1 MKKSI
6 KGLVL
11 SIWGKSI
18 LLNTIYL
25 MLIPLFIY
33 FNILNAASRPVALY
47 SWFKFFEYVLL
58 FMYIIKTKPSIYFL
72 STGLTVGILY
82 SSIIA
87 IGQFLL
93 QHSLGGI
100 FWFLGERT
108 FTVDTP
114 GIARFPLCLPSFFG
128 CIEFLRSYATFPHPN
143 VLAGYLAVGVPL
155 LLNKQIAKYT
165 NKQIN
170 KLNTVRK
177 IAIVLGLLALVLTF
191 SRSAVLV
198 MILFG
203 LFRFMQFFIFDKVK
217 LVNTA
222 RPERSRREYRILN
235 TAFMIHTSIFK
246 KAAILFVFLLCVVG
260 LYVLKNFNLAEESLV
275 VRQELMASAWT
286 LFQSSPLFGIGLG
299 NFIVRL
305 PDVLTAHSVYFLQ
318 PVHNIYLL
326 LLSEIGIVGIGS
338 LLLFGYIFLNTAISN
353 IKNQKSNIQLKNKKS
368 HHALRITLFV
378 ILVLGFVDHYW
389 L

>member
-1 MKKSI
+1 M
-6 KGLVL
+6 
-11 SIWGKSI
+11 
-18 LLNTIYL
+18 
-25 MLIPLFIY
+25 
-33 FNILNAASRPVALY
+33 
-47 SWFKFFEYVLL
+47 
-58 FMYIIKTKPSIYFL
+58 
-72 STGLTVGILY
+72 
-82 SSIIA
+82 
-87 IGQFLL
+87 

-203 LFRFMQFFIFDKVK
+203 LFRFICFIFDKVNCDTALLSK
-217 LVNTA
+217 PKNINT
-222 RPERSRREYRILN
+222 EYC
-235 TAFMIHTSIFK
+235 IHDSYFNIQK
-246 KAAILFVFLLCVVG
+246 RLYSLFFY
-260 LYVLKNFNLAEESLV
+260 YVLS
-275 VRQELMASAWT
+275 
-286 LFQSSPLFGIGLG
+286 
-299 NFIVRL
+299 
-305 PDVLTAHSVYFLQ
+305 
-318 PVHNIYLL
+318 
-326 LLSEIGIVGIGS
+326 
-338 LLLFGYIFLNTAISN
+338 
-353 IKNQKSNIQLKNKKS
+353 
-368 HHALRITLFV
+368 
-378 ILVLGFVDHYW
+378 DHMF
-389 L
+389 